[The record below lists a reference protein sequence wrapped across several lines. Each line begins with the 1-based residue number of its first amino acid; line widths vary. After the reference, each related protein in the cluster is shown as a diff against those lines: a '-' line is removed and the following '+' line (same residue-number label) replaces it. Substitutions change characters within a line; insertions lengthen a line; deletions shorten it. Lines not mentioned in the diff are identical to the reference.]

1 MIAFHLGTPCESFTR
16 ARDVPPG
23 PPPLRSDAC
32 PLGLPDLRPKDQM
45 KVLDG
50 NLFMRF
56 SAWLLLLGIRFRVP
70 GTLENPQISRLWLCP
85 PIQRVLRHKFTYKA
99 VTHYCYWGMPFKKA
113 TTFVSTLFEL
123 TRLEFAICRLSKR
136 GICDTTGRP
145 HQQLCGQ
152 NHEGIWLTR
161 LAQPY
166 PPRLCRAIAKCFYDW
181 EVAEIASGFAHY
193 IAQ

>member
-1 MIAFHLGTPCESFTR
+1 MIAYHLGTPCESFTR

-23 PPPLRSDAC
+23 QPPLRSDAC

-56 SAWLLLLGIRFRVP
+56 SAWLLLLGIRFRAP
-70 GTLENPQISRLWLCP
+70 GTVENPQRSRLWLCP
-85 PIQRVLRHKFTYKA
+85 PIQRVLRHKSTYKA

-123 TRLEFAICRLSKR
+123 TRLSLPSVILRSAAFVVLPADLTSSFAVKIMKEF
-136 GICDTTGRP
+136 G
-145 HQQLCGQ
+145 
-152 NHEGIWLTR
+152 
-161 LAQPY
+161 
-166 PPRLCRAIAKCFYDW
+166 
-181 EVAEIASGFAHY
+181 
-193 IAQ
+193 